1 MTTTTETPG
10 ARLSR
15 VLTERFGMPLDVT
28 IVEVRYHTT
37 GFMPGLYPATPKWGR
52 FLRDKGVIDIRL
64 QVFTQ
69 QHETKT
75 IALSTAFILEGTI

>member
-15 VLTERFGMPLDVT
+15 VLTEQFGLPIDVT
-28 IVEVRYHTT
+28 IVEVRYHGT
-37 GFMPGLYPATPKWGR
+37 GFTPGLYPATPKWIKI
-52 FLRDKGVIDIRL
+52 LRDRGVVDINL

-75 IALSTAFILEGTI
+75 VTLSTAFVLEGTI